1 MRRKEAA
8 PMMLMLQI
16 RDIAVALKIGLHFGK
31 VDKTPTAPAEAEA
44 PASASDTPTPQRKRY
59 PVGFTR
65 NGGS

>member
-1 MRRKEAA
+1 ML
-8 PMMLMLQI
+8 LMLQI

-31 VDKTPTAPAEAEA
+31 VDKTPTPPADKAPT
-44 PASASDTPTPQRKRY
+44 PSASETPTPQPKRY